1 MNNAG
6 TESAQVLAVLD
17 DAAAG
22 SAALELSST
31 LARTLQRRLSVVY
44 VESARSLVAA
54 ALPFAQVLSHSGSRW
69 VPLLPADVERGFRV
83 HAARLRQLAERIAV
97 RDALSWSMR
106 VVRGGLP
113 GSAIDLYAESDLLLL
128 AAAPSSWPTGEGVA
142 HRPTRRPVVTV
153 ATEGSDAGQRAL
165 VIATRLAQAL
175 AAVLET
181 SRIESAAS
189 PIGAAATFAGL
200 ARSDVLVL
208 PRAHVDPVAL
218 AMLRCPVLLVG

>member
-1 MNNAG
+1 MNTAG
-6 TESAQVLAVLD
+6 TVLAVLD

-22 SAALELSST
+22 SAVLELSST
-31 LARTLQRRLSVVY
+31 LARTLQRRLSIVY

-54 ALPFAQVLSHSGSRW
+54 ALPIAQVLSHSGSRW
-69 VPLLPADVERGFRV
+69 VPLLPADVEQGFRA

-97 RDALSWSMR
+97 RDALSWSLR

-128 AAAPSSWPTGEGVA
+128 AANPSPWPPGEGLA
-142 HRPTRRPVVTV
+142 HPPTRRPVVSVV
-153 ATEGSDAGQRAL
+153 AEGTEAGQRAL
-165 VIATRLAQAL
+165 LIATRLAQAL

-181 SRIESAAS
+181 SRIEPAAN
-189 PIGAAATFAGL
+189 PIGPAAALAAL